1 MWGQTAKQW
10 RLSFFNNSQINCI
23 FYFQLSFILQSLRH
37 PDVFCFADYL
47 TDVVVCD
54 ILKSA
59 PSDDDREVS
68 TWWDVCVNVHLYIAV
83 QLHVDSAGCSCSCLS
98 WLVRYGEIAVSADYI
113 DYMHGDC
120 LLHVRNPPCCCLLIL
135 VCGQTCMLSVTGICL
150 WWGNGETWFLYIC
163 VDTENVCGFQ
173 EIVELGGDVV
183 APVWLGS
190 LPACLW
196 SIQTTHEQVSRCLGA
211 RSAADLCKCSPL
223 VHSLCLCICL
233 PVSSSLSLSLACS
246 VFVRSRS

>member
-1 MWGQTAKQW
+1 MLLL
-10 RLSFFNNSQINCI
+10 LSF
-23 FYFQLSFILQSLRH
+23 L
-37 PDVFCFADYL
+37 
-47 TDVVVCD
+47 
-54 ILKSA
+54 
-59 PSDDDREVS
+59 
-68 TWWDVCVNVHLYIAV
+68 
-83 QLHVDSAGCSCSCLS
+83 AGRIWGNSCLG
-98 WLVRYGEIAVSADYI
+98 WLHWLHAQWLPVTCQKST
-113 DYMHGDC
+113 
-120 LLHVRNPPCCCLLIL
+120 LLLSTDPYLWSDI
-135 VCGQTCMLSVTGICL
+135 CMFSVTGICL

-173 EIVELGGDVV
+173 EIVELGGDVA

-233 PVSSSLSLSLACS
+233 PVSSSLALACC
-246 VFVRSRS
+246 VFVHCRTCQKLALQDYQN